1 MLPPE
6 DLLAPGY
13 CFAEFSGETVDAAV
27 AAAVAWH
34 RDGRGYA
41 DHLPLPKGVV
51 LELLLHPADRVHGWV
66 VVDPVD
72 LLG

>member
-13 CFAEFSGETVDAAV
+13 CFAEFAGETVEAAV
-27 AAAVAWH
+27 AAAVSWH
-34 RDGRGYA
+34 RDGVGYA
-41 DHLPLPKGVV
+41 EHPVLAKGVI
-51 LELLLHPADRVHGWV
+51 LELLLHPEDRVHGWV